1 MSGMSLNRSIRQTRP
16 KLLPFDTDAHSLRNA
31 PGFLSVTL
39 RQRVESFTHEEEALV
54 EQHESQSSSPY
65 QNRPLQRAPPQK
77 RVTFVVDARSS
88 RNEDNSSI
96 RKDSFVYGQLP
107 MEEQQSQSSSVYQKQ
122 RPIRQALRSKQS
134 TSVID
139 ARSSRDEETTA
150 VHKENVAY

>member
-1 MSGMSLNRSIRQTRP
+1 MVPLPAHFLFFFLMSGMSLNRSIRQTRP

-31 PGFLSVTL
+31 DASTT
-39 RQRVESFTHEEEALV
+39 RRESFTHEEEPLV

-77 RVTFVVDARSS
+77 RVTFGEDARSS

-134 TSVID
+134 TFVVD
-139 ARSSRDEETTA
+139 ARSSRDEF
-150 VHKENVAY
+150 VF